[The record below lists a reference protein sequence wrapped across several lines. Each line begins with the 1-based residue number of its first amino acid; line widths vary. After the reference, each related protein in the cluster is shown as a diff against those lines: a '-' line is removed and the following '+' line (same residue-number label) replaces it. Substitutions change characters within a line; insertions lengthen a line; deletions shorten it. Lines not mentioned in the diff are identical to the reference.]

1 MSSTYSGILKKL
13 SRPLTGRS
21 RILVIIAALIL
32 LVTYLVPLWHMQFY
46 SQQYPEGLDL
56 YIYNYHLTGGDDGN
70 DLTEI
75 NVLNH
80 YIGMRELVSENF
92 TEFKWIPMIIGLIL
106 VLTMRAGLVGTLGS
120 VFDVLMVSVYFGLF
134 SLWSFWHKLSSYGQ
148 ELDPTAAVKVEPFT
162 PPIFGHKMVGQFQ
175 VSSYPGVGT
184 WIFLIFGLL
193 MIAGMLFTLR
203 KQAVDE

>member
-1 MSSTYSGILKKL
+1 
-13 SRPLTGRS
+13 
-21 RILVIIAALIL
+21 
-32 LVTYLVPLWHMQFY
+32 
-46 SQQYPEGLDL
+46 
-56 YIYNYHLTGGDDGN
+56 
-70 DLTEI
+70 
-75 NVLNH
+75 
-80 YIGMRELVSENF
+80 MRELVSENF
-92 TEFKWIPMIIGLIL
+92 TEFKWIPMIIGLIF

-175 VSSYPGVGT
+175 VSSYPAVGT

-193 MIAGMLFTLR
+193 MIAGMFFTLR
-203 KQAVDE
+203 KQPVDE